1 MATIVVVGL
10 REGALSAARRIGLNV
25 FLVSD
30 RPPSSRQR
38 AQLAGHLVTSLEL
51 AEADFVAAARAQLT
65 AQGLVGSK
73 APAAVLA
80 ATEKA
85 VLPAA
90 WLRQALRLEGNTP
103 TSAGW
108 CRDKFAMKRRVRSCG
123 IRCADFARV
132 NRRTTAGGLVA
143 RLGLPMVLKPVAS
156 SGSRGT
162 TTARVFDDV
171 RRALVPGSLAESY
184 VHGLEMSVESFVSDG
199 RVVFV
204 NPTEYLLPLWANVV
218 PATLS
223 SELRGSV
230 EALNRSV
237 IEALAIRQGMTHLE
251 LFLTADGPVF
261 SEIALRPPGGY
272 LMDLMGKA
280 YEFDAWEALLRLEL
294 REAVRWPT
302 HARRHAGVWLL
313 HPGGGTVSKV
323 RGLRAARSTHGI
335 EKVHCRVNPGDRLK
349 HREGSGECAAHVLAS
364 GATRLDV
371 VTSLQVARRSL
382 VIELSEQAAE
392 QATKPSRKRP
402 ARRRR
407 AA

>member
-10 REGALSAARRIGLNV
+10 RDGALSAARRLGLDV
-25 FLVSD
+25 FLVSE
-30 RPPSSRQR
+30 RTPSSRQR
-38 AQLAGHLVTSLEL
+38 AQLAGHLVTPLEL
-51 AEADFVAAARAQLT
+51 SESEFVAGVRAALCAR
-65 AQGLVGSK
+65 GLVESK

-80 ATEKA
+80 TTERS

-90 WLRQALRLEGNTP
+90 WLRHALRLAGNTP

-108 CRDKFAMKRRVRSCG
+108 CRDKFAMKRRIRGCG
-123 IRCADFARV
+123 VRCADFARV
-132 NRRTTAGGLVA
+132 NHRTTAGSLVA

-156 SGSRGT
+156 SGARGT
-162 TTARVFDDV
+162 TTAHQFEEV
-171 RRALVPGSLAESY
+171 RRALQPGSLAESY

-199 RVVFV
+199 RIVFT

-223 SELRGSV
+223 AEQYAAV

-237 IEALAIRQGMTHLE
+237 IHALAIRQGMTHLE

-272 LMDLMGKA
+272 LMDLIGRA
-280 YEFDAWEALLRLEL
+280 YDFDAWEALLRLEL
-294 REAVRWPT
+294 RQTVQWP
-302 HARRHAGVWLL
+302 ARVRRHAGVWLL

-323 RGLRAARSTHGI
+323 RGLRAARATHGI
-335 EKVHCRVNPGDRLK
+335 EVVHCRVNPGDTLQR
-349 HREGSGECAAHVLAS
+349 REGSGECVAHLVAS
-364 GATRLDV
+364 GATRQEV

-382 VIELSEQAAE
+382 VIELSEQATE
-392 QATKPSRKRP
+392 QAAKASRKRGT
-402 ARRRR
+402 RRRR

>member
-10 REGALSAARRIGLNV
+10 RDGALSAALRIGLNV
-25 FLVSD
+25 FLISD
-30 RPPSSRQR
+30 RAPGSRQR
-38 AQLAGHLVTSLEL
+38 AQLEGHLVTSLDLNEG
-51 AEADFVAAARAQLT
+51 AFVAAACAQLT
-65 AQGLVGSK
+65 AQGLVGPK

-90 WLRQALRLEGNTP
+90 WLRQALRIGGNTP

-132 NRRTTAGGLVA
+132 NHRTTAGGLMA

-156 SGSRGT
+156 SGARGT
-162 TTARVFDDV
+162 TTARQFDDV
-171 RRALVPGSLAESY
+171 RRALLPGSLAESY

-199 RVVFV
+199 RIVFV
-204 NPTEYLLPLWANVV
+204 NPTEYLLPLWANIV

-223 SELRGSV
+223 SELKNSV
-230 EALNRSV
+230 KALNRSV

-251 LFLTADGPVF
+251 LFLTPDGPVF

-272 LMDLMGKA
+272 LMELIGRA
-280 YEFDAWEALLRLEL
+280 YDFDAWEALLRLEL
-294 REAVRWPT
+294 QQAVQWPT
-302 HARRHAGVWLL
+302 HVRRHTGVWLL
-313 HPGGGTVSKV
+313 HPGGGTVAKV

-335 EKVHCRVNPGDRLK
+335 EKVHCRVNPGDRLR
-349 HREGSGECAAHVLAS
+349 HREGSGECAAHVVAS
-364 GATRLDV
+364 GTTRQEV

-382 VIELSEQAAE
+382 VIELSDHTSEQAA
-392 QATKPSRKRP
+392 KRP
-402 ARRRR
+402 PKRATRRHR